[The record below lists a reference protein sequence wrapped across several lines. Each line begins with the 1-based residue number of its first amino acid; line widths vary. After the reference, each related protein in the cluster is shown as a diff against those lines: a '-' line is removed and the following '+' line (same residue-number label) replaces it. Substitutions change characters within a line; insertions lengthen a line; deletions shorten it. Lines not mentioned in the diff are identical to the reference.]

1 MVLAGG
7 AQLWSSA
14 QDPLGPLWKSQLPPS
29 HLHPRWWEGT
39 GAHTRVPSESTTRR
53 WHAAVVTPLSR
64 LSRVATL
71 AAGGWEAVRALRW
84 MGTGAVLVDATVAT
98 VRGGAVLAC
107 PD

>member
-1 MVLAGG
+1 M
-7 AQLWSSA
+7 
-14 QDPLGPLWKSQLPPS
+14 
-29 HLHPRWWEGT
+29 
-39 GAHTRVPSESTTRR
+39 
-53 WHAAVVTPLSR
+53 VTPLSR

-84 MGTGAVLVDATVAT
+84 MGTGAVLVEATVAT